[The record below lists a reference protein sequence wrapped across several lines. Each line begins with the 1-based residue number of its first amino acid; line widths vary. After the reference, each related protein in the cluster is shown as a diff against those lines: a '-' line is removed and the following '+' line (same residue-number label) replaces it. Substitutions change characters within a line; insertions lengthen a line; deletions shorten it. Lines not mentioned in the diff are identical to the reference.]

1 MSVTVADV
9 DEPLEVRGPTAV
21 DYAENRTDAVATYTL
36 DGTSAPVEWSLSG
49 ADGGEFSI
57 DANGVLTFN
66 RQPDYENP
74 TDAANENAYLV
85 TITAYAGEQSKTEFV
100 RVRVTDVNEPPAF
113 DEGETAIREVRHDA
127 QLNSLI
133 GEPVTATDPDKGAS
147 LTYTLPDAGTLPFS
161 ISEYTGQLS
170 VSGTLAQNR
179 PSYTVAVLVTDGA
192 DADGAP
198 DTSAD
203 DRIMVTINVAGA
215 GNDAPEF
222 PSTETGA
229 RSFPENTTGV
239 QNVGVPVA
247 ATDADD
253 DTLTYT
259 LGGTDA
265 SSFQIVSTSGQIQ
278 TTSGVTYDHEAKS
291 SYSVTVTADDSN
303 SGTDTKDVTIT
314 VTNLEEPGTVTL
326 STYQPSARSAV
337 TATLSDP
344 DEGVT
349 GTTWQWAKS
358 SDGRT
363 GWSNV
368 GTNSDTYTPPDGD
381 LGSFLRATG
390 SYTDGQGPNKTANAV
405 TTHSVQSGSNRAPDF
420 GATDATRSFPE
431 YTGPGE
437 NIGDPVTATDP
448 DTGNTLTYSLDATGA
463 VSFDIDS
470 TSGQIKTKSGVTY
483 DDETD
488 PTYSVTVTATDNHGD
503 SDTIAVTITVTDA
516 NDPPT
521 VTGDS
526 TVSYAENRTDT
537 VATYT
542 ASDPEGTSITW
553 SLSGDDAED
562 FVISEGVLTF
572 GATPNFEDAADAN
585 TDNVYLVTVEASDGS
600 VKGTLDV
607 TVTVTGVNEA
617 PEFPATET
625 GARAISENTEAGQ
638 PIGDPVEAEDPDVGD
653 SLTYTLSGADAASFD
668 IVTTSGQLQTKA
680 VLDKETRSSY
690 TVTVTASDGSL
701 SDTQEVIITVTD
713 ANEPPSV
720 SGQTSVS
727 YEENRTDTVATYTA
741 SDPEGTSITWSL
753 SGDDAE
759 DFVINE
765 GVLTFGAT
773 PNFEDAA
780 DANTD
785 NVYLVTV
792 EASDGSVKGTLDV
805 TVTVTNVNEPP
816 EFPSTET
823 GARSV
828 AENTAAGVNIG
839 LPVSAT
845 DPDAGDTLTYTLGG
859 TDAASFDIVTTSGQ
873 LQTEAA
879 LDHEGKASYEVT
891 VSVRDSK
898 DASGGADTTTDDTIT
913 VTITVTGE
921 NDSPEVT
928 GQSSVDYA
936 ENGAADVATYTA
948 DDPEGTSITWSLSG
962 NDSGDFSISNGGV
975 LTFSTSPDYEDPAD
989 ADTNNVYLVT
999 IEASDGNTSGTLDV
1013 TVTVTNVNE
1022 APEFPSTENGS
1033 RSIAENTEAG
1043 QPIGDPVEAEDPDA
1057 GETLTYTL
1065 SVTDAASFDIVA
1077 TSGQLQTKAA
1087 LDYETT
1093 ASYEVTVSVR
1103 DSKDASGNTD
1113 MATDATIT
1121 VTITVTNVN
1130 EPPEFPSTETGAR
1143 SVAENTP
1150 ASRDI
1155 GLPVSATDPDAGDTL
1170 TYTLD
1175 GTDASSFDIVTTS
1188 GQLQTEA
1195 ALDHEG
1201 KASYEVTVSVR
1212 DSKDA
1217 SGGADTTTD
1226 DTITVTITV
1235 TGENDPPEVTGRS
1248 SVDYAENGAG
1258 DVATYTADDP
1268 EGASIAWDLLGDD
1281 NSLFSISTLGVLTF
1295 RTAPDFEARAD
1306 ADNDN
1311 EYLVTVRASDGANIV
1326 TLAVTVTVT
1335 DENEPPAFAAETDAR
1350 TIAENTAAG
1359 RNIGTPVSAT
1369 DPDAGDTTLTYTLGG
1384 DDAASFGIV
1393 ATSGQLQTKADLD
1406 HETKPRYSV
1415 TVTAS
1420 DPSSTSATIAVTIMV
1435 TDENDPPE
1443 FPSDIGERSVAENT
1457 GPGEDIGPAVAATD
1471 ADDATLA
1478 YTLGGADAASFSIVA
1493 TSGQLQTKVALD
1505 HETRS
1510 SYTVTVTA
1518 TDRSNA
1524 SDTITVTIT
1533 VTNVD
1538 EGPEVSGAPTRDYA
1552 ENGTDPVATYT
1563 VTNPENGQI
1572 AWSLLGDDSADF
1584 SINGGVLA
1592 FNTPPNHEAPAD
1604 ADTNNVYLVT
1614 IKASDGNNADTL
1626 DLTVT
1631 VTNVDETPEVTGDS
1645 SINYAENG
1653 AGTVAAYTAPD
1664 PEGASITWSLS
1675 GDDSGDFS
1683 ISITGELTFTTSPDY
1698 EAPADADTNNVY
1710 QVTIEASDG
1719 TNTGTLDLT
1728 VTVTNVN
1735 EQPAFAVET
1744 DARIIAESPVAGR
1757 NVGTPVSATDPDAG
1771 DTLTY
1776 ELGGADASS
1785 FDIIPRS
1792 GQLKTKAA
1800 LDYEAKKEH
1809 RVTVSAR
1816 DSKDAADSDDT
1827 TTDDTI
1833 TVTVFVTDVDEPP
1846 VVTGSSSINYA
1857 ENGTETVATY
1867 TADDPEGNTTVDWTL
1882 GGADYDDF
1890 SISNGGVLTFKTSPN
1905 YEAPAD
1911 ADGNNVYQVTIKASD
1926 GAKTGNLEVTVTVT
1940 DENELPA
1947 FASET
1952 DARTI
1957 AENTAAGQD
1966 IGTPVSAT
1974 DPDAGETLT
1983 YTLGGTD
1990 AASFDIVVTSGL
2002 LQTKAALDH
2011 EGRASYTVTLSVRD
2025 SKDSSG
2031 NTDTATDA
2039 TITVTITVT
2048 NVNEPPEFPSTETG
2062 ARQVDENTAAGQ
2074 NIGAPFSATDPDA
2087 GETLTYSLGGTDAA
2101 SFDIVATSGQLRT
2114 KDALNYE
2121 IKSTYTVTVTAT
2133 DREDVSDTI
2142 EVTITVINV
2151 DEPPVLEGKFSINY
2165 AENGTGTVAAYTAVD
2180 PENVLI
2186 AWSLSGDDSGDF
2198 SISSAGVLTFDT
2210 SPDYEAAEDTDPD
2223 NVYLVTVQ
2231 ASDGV
2236 NTVSLEVTVT
2246 VTDENETPVVTGNPL
2261 IDYPE
2266 NGADPVATYTADDP
2280 ENAQI
2285 TWSLSVGDDSRHFS
2299 ISNAGVLTF
2308 DSPPDYEAPAS
2319 DVPDNVYLVEVRAS
2333 DGTNTGTLPVAVT
2346 VTNVNEPP
2354 AFAKETAT
2362 RTIAENPE
2370 AGVGIGMPV
2379 SATDQDDG
2387 DTLTYTLGGHD
2398 AGSFDIVATS
2408 GQLQTKATLDSDA
2421 KASYTVTVSVRD
2433 SKDTSGVAD
2442 TATDA
2447 TITVTIDVTNVN
2459 EPPVVTGEPSINYAE
2474 NGAETVATYT
2484 AADPENSEITW
2495 SLSGDDA
2502 EDFSISIA
2510 GELTFSSSP
2519 DYEDPADADTNN
2531 VYLVTIKASDGNN
2544 ADTLDLTVTVIDEN
2558 EPPAFAA
2565 ETAAHSIAE
2574 NTASGQNIGTP
2585 VPAIDPDAGD
2595 TLTLTYTLGGA
2606 DEDSFSIVATSGQ
2619 LQTRA
2624 ALDHETKASY
2634 TVTVTTTDPEDASDT
2649 ITVTITVTDENETP
2663 EFPSTETGDRQVAEN
2678 TVAGEDIGAAVAAI
2692 DPDAGDTLTYTLGG
2706 PDAAS
2711 FGIIATSGQLQTK
2724 AALDYE
2730 TKDSYTV
2737 TVTATDPE
2745 DASATITVTITVTN
2759 IDESGTVTLS
2769 SAQPRVYAAFTA
2781 TLTDPDGSISDVTW
2795 QWESS
2800 SDGSTNWTAIGG
2812 ATAAT
2817 YTPAAGYAGNYL
2829 RATASYTDGEGHGK
2843 SAQEASA
2850 HAVRRPPASN
2860 RAPEFP
2866 SSETGARSVAENTV
2880 AGTNIGRRV
2889 GAVDRNTLTY
2899 TLGGPDASSF
2909 GIIATSG
2916 QLQTKAPLDH
2926 ESKASYTVTVTATDP
2941 SNAKDVITITI
2952 TVTNVDETP
2961 VVTVGPSIKYA
2972 ENGIGT
2978 VATYT
2983 ATDPEGTAIIW
2994 SLSGVDSGPFSISSA
3009 GALTFNTPPDY
3020 EDPADANMDNVYL
3033 VTVEASDGTVT
3044 GALEVTV
3051 TVTDEIETSELPSTE
3066 TGGWSVK
3073 ENTVAETNIGS
3084 PVVVMDDADDTL
3096 TYTLGGDDAAS
3107 FGIIATSGQL
3117 QTKAPLDY
3125 ESKASYTVTVTATDP
3140 GDASATITVTI
3151 TVTNIDESGTVT
3163 LSSGQPKVYA
3173 AFTATL
3179 TDPDGS
3185 ISDVTWQWESSSDGS
3200 TNWTAIGGATAAT
3213 YTPAA
3218 GYAGNYL
3225 RATASYTDGEGHGK
3239 SAQEASAHAVR
3250 RPPASNRAPEFPSS
3264 ETGARSVAD
3273 NTPAGRDIGLPVSA
3287 TDPDAGDT
3295 TLTYTLGGDDAAS
3308 FGIVPTSGQLQTK
3321 VALDHETRSSY
3332 TVMVTATDRSNASDT
3347 ITVTISV
3354 TNVNEGPEVSG
3365 APTRDY
3371 AENGTDPVATY
3382 TVTNPENGQIA
3393 WSLLGGDSAD
3403 FSINGGVFA
3412 FNTPPDHEAPADAD
3426 TNNVYLVTIK
3436 ASDGNNADT
3445 LDLTIT
3451 VTNVDETPEVTGD
3464 SSINYAENGA
3474 ETVAAYT
3481 AHDPEGASITWSLSG
3496 NDSGDFSISITG
3508 KLTFTTPP
3516 DYEAP
3521 ADADTNNVY
3530 QVTIEASDGPNTG
3543 TLGVTVTVTNESETS
3558 ESPSTETGGWS
3569 VKENTVAETNIGS
3582 PVMVMDDA
3590 DDTLT
3595 YTLGGPDAASFGI
3608 IASSGQLQTKAPLDY
3623 ETKASYSVEVTA
3635 KPPSGVSETIPVTI
3649 MVEDVSLGEVG
3660 DRYDT
3665 DRNEKINKQEAI
3677 EAVRDYFKD
3686 RLSKEDTIGVIRLY
3700 FRD

>member
-1 MSVTVADV
+1 MSRRTFLAAVAVFSVIVFVALFAVLPISAQTNSAPQFPAETATREVDENSPSFHNIGDPVTATDLDDDRLVYTLENARTSPFTIVRATGQLQVGEPLDYETTISYTVKVIATDTSDAKDTIAVTITVNDLEEPGKVSLSWTRPQVSTALAATLTDPDGSISGTTWLWERSNNRSDWSNITGATSASYTPVDDDKGEYLQAKASYTDGEDSGKTAQAVSAMPVRAVPTDNEAPVFDLNTSGGYACIDEAEDVCLHVRRSAPAGSDIYYPARATDPNRDELRYSLGGPDKGLFSIDPSRGTLFTTKAHAYDDPGGDGKFKITIIATDPSGTSDSITVAIEPSGSAGSPTVRGPEEIRYPENGTWPLATYSATASNPDRGIRGWIINVQPGGGDGDFFDIDDEGVLTFTQPPDYEDPADDNGDNTYSFSLLVYDTNPPPGERPAQTFFSVSVTVTNETVEA
-9 DEPLEVRGPTAV
+9 LEIRGPSAV
-21 DYAENRTDAVATYTL
+21 DYLENGAGPVAPYAL
-36 DGTSAPVEWSLSG
+36 EGTNAQVEWSLSG

-85 TITAYAGEQSKTEFV
+85 TITAYAGEKSKTEFV

-229 RSFPENTTGV
+229 RSFSENTTGV

-483 DDETD
+483 DHETV
-488 PTYSVTVTATDNHGD
+488 PTYPVTVTATDNHGD

-607 TVTVTGVNEA
+607 TVTVTGVKEA

-1087 LDYETT
+1087 LDHETKD
-1093 ASYEVTVSVR
+1093 SYTVTVTAT
-1103 DSKDASGNTD
+1103 DSSDASD
-1113 MATDATIT
+1113 TIM

-1130 EPPEFPSTETGAR
+1130 EPPEFPATETGAR
-1143 SVAENTP
+1143 SIPENTE
-1150 ASRDI
+1150 AGVNI
-1155 GLPVSATDPDAGDTL
+1155 GLPVSATDPDAGATL
-1170 TYTLD
+1170 TYALG
-1175 GTDASSFDIVTTS
+1175 GTDAASFDIVTTS
-1188 GQLQTEA
+1188 GQLQTKTG
-1195 ALDHEG
+1195 LDLETEDT
-1201 KASYEVTVSVR
+1201 YTVTVLVH
-1212 DSKDA
+1212 DGKDA
-1217 SGGADTTTD
+1217 SGNAATTTD
-1226 DTITVTITV
+1226 DTIAVTITV
-1235 TGENDPPEVTGRS
+1235 TGENDPPEVTGQSR
-1248 SVDYAENGAG
+1248 VDFAENGAG
-1258 DVATYTADDP
+1258 VVAAYTATDP
-1268 EGASIAWDLLGDD
+1268 EGASITWGLVGDD
-1281 NSLFSISTLGVLTF
+1281 NTFFSISTLGVLTF
-1295 RTAPDFEARAD
+1295 KTAPDFEARAD

-1510 SYTVTVTA
+1510 SYTVMVTA
-1518 TDRSNA
+1518 TDRANA

-1653 AGTVAAYTAPD
+1653 AGTVADYTAPD

-1710 QVTIEASDG
+1710 QVTIEASDW

-1744 DARIIAESPVAGR
+1744 DARIIAESPVADR

-1771 DTLTY
+1771 DTLIY

-1827 TTDDTI
+1827 TTDTTI

-1890 SISNGGVLTFKTSPN
+1890 SISNGEVLTFKTSPN

-1957 AENTAAGQD
+1957 AENTATGQN

-1990 AASFDIVVTSGL
+1990 AASFDIVAASGQ

-2087 GETLTYSLGGTDAA
+2087 GETLTYRLGGTDAA

-2165 AENGTGTVAAYTAVD
+2165 AENGAGTVAAYTAVD

-2198 SISSAGVLTFDT
+2198 AISSAGVLTFDT

-2319 DVPDNVYLVEVRAS
+2319 DVPDNVYLVEMRAS

-2519 DYEDPADADTNN
+2519 DYEESADADMDNE
-2531 VYLVTIKASDGNN
+2531 YLVTIEASDGNHTG
-2544 ADTLDLTVTVIDEN
+2544 TLHVTVTVTDEN
-2558 EPPAFAA
+2558 EPPAFAE

-2574 NTASGQNIGTP
+2574 NTAAGQNIGTP
-2585 VPAIDPDAGD
+2585 VSATDPDAGD
-2595 TLTLTYTLGGA
+2595 TTLTYTLGGNDA
-2606 DEDSFSIVATSGQ
+2606 ASFGIVDTSGQ
-2619 LQTRA
+2619 LQTEA
-2624 ALDHETKASY
+2624 DLDFEDKDSY
-2634 TVTVTTTDPEDASDT
+2634 EVTVSVHDGKDASGNADTAPDDT

-2706 PDAAS
+2706 DDAAS
-2711 FGIIATSGQLQTK
+2711 FDIIESSGQLQAK

-2730 TKDSYTV
+2730 DKASYEV
-2737 TVTATDPE
+2737 TVSAHDGKDASGDANPATD
-2745 DASATITVTITVTN
+2745 DTITVTITVTN
-2759 IDESGTVTLS
+2759 IDEPGTVTLS

-2800 SDGSTNWTAIGG
+2800 SDGSTYWTAIGG

-2829 RATASYTDGEGHGK
+2829 RATASYTDGEGPGK

-2866 SSETGARSVAENTV
+2866 SSETGVRQVRENTV
-2880 AGTNIGRRV
+2880 AGTSIGRRV
-2889 GAVDRNTLTY
+2889 AAFDRNTLTY

-2926 ESKASYTVTVTATDP
+2926 ESKSSYTVTVTATDP

-2961 VVTVGPSIKYA
+2961 VVTAGPSIKYA

-2978 VATYT
+2978 VATYA
-2983 ATDPEGTAIIW
+2983 ATDPEGTAITW

-3020 EDPADANMDNVYL
+3020 EDPADADMDNVYL

-3051 TVTDEIETSELPSTE
+3051 TVTDEIETSEL
-3066 TGGWSVK
+3066 
-3073 ENTVAETNIGS
+3073 
-3084 PVVVMDDADDTL
+3084 
-3096 TYTLGGDDAAS
+3096 
-3107 FGIIATSGQL
+3107 
-3117 QTKAPLDY
+3117 
-3125 ESKASYTVTVTATDP
+3125 
-3140 GDASATITVTI
+3140 
-3151 TVTNIDESGTVT
+3151 
-3163 LSSGQPKVYA
+3163 
-3173 AFTATL
+3173 
-3179 TDPDGS
+3179 
-3185 ISDVTWQWESSSDGS
+3185 
-3200 TNWTAIGGATAAT
+3200 
-3213 YTPAA
+3213 
-3218 GYAGNYL
+3218 
-3225 RATASYTDGEGHGK
+3225 
-3239 SAQEASAHAVR
+3239 
-3250 RPPASNRAPEFPSS
+3250 
-3264 ETGARSVAD
+3264 
-3273 NTPAGRDIGLPVSA
+3273 
-3287 TDPDAGDT
+3287 
-3295 TLTYTLGGDDAAS
+3295 
-3308 FGIVPTSGQLQTK
+3308 
-3321 VALDHETRSSY
+3321 
-3332 TVMVTATDRSNASDT
+3332 
-3347 ITVTISV
+3347 
-3354 TNVNEGPEVSG
+3354 
-3365 APTRDY
+3365 
-3371 AENGTDPVATY
+3371 
-3382 TVTNPENGQIA
+3382 
-3393 WSLLGGDSAD
+3393 
-3403 FSINGGVFA
+3403 
-3412 FNTPPDHEAPADAD
+3412 
-3426 TNNVYLVTIK
+3426 
-3436 ASDGNNADT
+3436 
-3445 LDLTIT
+3445 
-3451 VTNVDETPEVTGD
+3451 
-3464 SSINYAENGA
+3464 
-3474 ETVAAYT
+3474 
-3481 AHDPEGASITWSLSG
+3481 
-3496 NDSGDFSISITG
+3496 
-3508 KLTFTTPP
+3508 
-3516 DYEAP
+3516 
-3521 ADADTNNVY
+3521 
-3530 QVTIEASDGPNTG
+3530 
-3543 TLGVTVTVTNESETS
+3543 
-3558 ESPSTETGGWS
+3558 PSTETGGWS

-3700 FRD
+3700 FAR

>member
-1 MSVTVADV
+1 MATYSATVSNSPGVIRDIRGWIINVQPGGGDGDFFDIDDEGVLTFTQPPDYEDPADDNGDNTYSFSLLVYDTNPLSGKRPAQTFFSVSVTVTNETVEA
-9 DEPLEVRGPTAV
+9 LEIRGPSAV
-21 DYAENRTDAVATYTL
+21 DYLENGAGPVAPYAL
-36 DGTSAPVEWSLSG
+36 EGTNAQVEWSLSG

-85 TITAYAGEQSKTEFV
+85 TITAYAGEKSKTEFV

-113 DEGETAIREVRHDA
+113 DEGETAIREVSHDA

-483 DDETD
+483 DHETV
-488 PTYSVTVTATDNHGD
+488 PTYPVTVTATDNHGD

-585 TDNVYLVTVEASDGS
+585 TDNMYLVTVEASDGS

-607 TVTVTGVNEA
+607 TVTVTGVKEA

-1150 ASRDI
+1150 ASQDI

-1175 GTDASSFDIVTTS
+1175 GSDASSFDIVTTS

-1226 DTITVTITV
+1226 ATITVTITV

-1258 DVATYTADDP
+1258 DVAAYTADDP

-1406 HETKPRYSV
+1406 HETKSRYSV
-1415 TVTAS
+1415 TVSAS

-1510 SYTVTVTA
+1510 SYTVMVTA

-1533 VTNVD
+1533 VTNVN

-1592 FNTPPNHEAPAD
+1592 FNTPPDHEAPAD

-1626 DLTVT
+1626 DLTIT

-1653 AGTVAAYTAPD
+1653 AETVAAYTAPD

-1675 GDDSGDFS
+1675 GNDSGDFS
-1683 ISITGELTFTTSPDY
+1683 ISITGELTFTTPPDY

-1744 DARIIAESPVAGR
+1744 DARIIAESPVPGR

-1827 TTDDTI
+1827 TTDATI

-1846 VVTGSSSINYA
+1846 VVTGS
-1857 ENGTETVATY
+1857 VQH
-1867 TADDPEGNTTVDWTL
+1867 
-1882 GGADYDDF
+1882 
-1890 SISNGGVLTFKTSPN
+1890 K
-1905 YEAPAD
+1905 
-1911 ADGNNVYQVTIKASD
+1911 
-1926 GAKTGNLEVTVTVT
+1926 
-1940 DENELPA
+1940 
-1947 FASET
+1947 
-1952 DARTI
+1952 
-1957 AENTAAGQD
+1957 
-1966 IGTPVSAT
+1966 
-1974 DPDAGETLT
+1974 
-1983 YTLGGTD
+1983 
-1990 AASFDIVVTSGL
+1990 
-2002 LQTKAALDH
+2002 
-2011 EGRASYTVTLSVRD
+2011 
-2025 SKDSSG
+2025 
-2031 NTDTATDA
+2031 
-2039 TITVTITVT
+2039 
-2048 NVNEPPEFPSTETG
+2048 
-2062 ARQVDENTAAGQ
+2062 
-2074 NIGAPFSATDPDA
+2074 
-2087 GETLTYSLGGTDAA
+2087 
-2101 SFDIVATSGQLRT
+2101 LR
-2114 KDALNYE
+2114 
-2121 IKSTYTVTVTAT
+2121 
-2133 DREDVSDTI
+2133 RE
-2142 EVTITVINV
+2142 
-2151 DEPPVLEGKFSINY
+2151 
-2165 AENGTGTVAAYTAVD
+2165 
-2180 PENVLI
+2180 
-2186 AWSLSGDDSGDF
+2186 
-2198 SISSAGVLTFDT
+2198 
-2210 SPDYEAAEDTDPD
+2210 
-2223 NVYLVTVQ
+2223 
-2231 ASDGV
+2231 
-2236 NTVSLEVTVT
+2236 
-2246 VTDENETPVVTGNPL
+2246 
-2261 IDYPE
+2261 
-2266 NGADPVATYTADDP
+2266 
-2280 ENAQI
+2280 
-2285 TWSLSVGDDSRHFS
+2285 
-2299 ISNAGVLTF
+2299 
-2308 DSPPDYEAPAS
+2308 
-2319 DVPDNVYLVEVRAS
+2319 
-2333 DGTNTGTLPVAVT
+2333 
-2346 VTNVNEPP
+2346 
-2354 AFAKETAT
+2354 
-2362 RTIAENPE
+2362 
-2370 AGVGIGMPV
+2370 
-2379 SATDQDDG
+2379 
-2387 DTLTYTLGGHD
+2387 
-2398 AGSFDIVATS
+2398 
-2408 GQLQTKATLDSDA
+2408 
-2421 KASYTVTVSVRD
+2421 
-2433 SKDTSGVAD
+2433 
-2442 TATDA
+2442 
-2447 TITVTIDVTNVN
+2447 
-2459 EPPVVTGEPSINYAE
+2459 
-2474 NGAETVATYT
+2474 
-2484 AADPENSEITW
+2484 
-2495 SLSGDDA
+2495 
-2502 EDFSISIA
+2502 
-2510 GELTFSSSP
+2510 
-2519 DYEDPADADTNN
+2519 
-2531 VYLVTIKASDGNN
+2531 
-2544 ADTLDLTVTVIDEN
+2544 
-2558 EPPAFAA
+2558 
-2565 ETAAHSIAE
+2565 
-2574 NTASGQNIGTP
+2574 
-2585 VPAIDPDAGD
+2585 
-2595 TLTLTYTLGGA
+2595 
-2606 DEDSFSIVATSGQ
+2606 
-2619 LQTRA
+2619 
-2624 ALDHETKASY
+2624 
-2634 TVTVTTTDPEDASDT
+2634 
-2649 ITVTITVTDENETP
+2649 
-2663 EFPSTETGDRQVAEN
+2663 
-2678 TVAGEDIGAAVAAI
+2678 
-2692 DPDAGDTLTYTLGG
+2692 
-2706 PDAAS
+2706 
-2711 FGIIATSGQLQTK
+2711 
-2724 AALDYE
+2724 
-2730 TKDSYTV
+2730 
-2737 TVTATDPE
+2737 
-2745 DASATITVTITVTN
+2745 
-2759 IDESGTVTLS
+2759 
-2769 SAQPRVYAAFTA
+2769 
-2781 TLTDPDGSISDVTW
+2781 
-2795 QWESS
+2795 
-2800 SDGSTNWTAIGG
+2800 
-2812 ATAAT
+2812 
-2817 YTPAAGYAGNYL
+2817 
-2829 RATASYTDGEGHGK
+2829 
-2843 SAQEASA
+2843 
-2850 HAVRRPPASN
+2850 
-2860 RAPEFP
+2860 
-2866 SSETGARSVAENTV
+2866 
-2880 AGTNIGRRV
+2880 
-2889 GAVDRNTLTY
+2889 RN
-2899 TLGGPDASSF
+2899 
-2909 GIIATSG
+2909 
-2916 QLQTKAPLDH
+2916 
-2926 ESKASYTVTVTATDP
+2926 
-2941 SNAKDVITITI
+2941 
-2952 TVTNVDETP
+2952 
-2961 VVTVGPSIKYA
+2961 
-2972 ENGIGT
+2972 
-2978 VATYT
+2978 
-2983 ATDPEGTAIIW
+2983 
-2994 SLSGVDSGPFSISSA
+2994 
-3009 GALTFNTPPDY
+3009 
-3020 EDPADANMDNVYL
+3020 
-3033 VTVEASDGTVT
+3033 
-3044 GALEVTV
+3044 
-3051 TVTDEIETSELPSTE
+3051 
-3066 TGGWSVK
+3066 
-3073 ENTVAETNIGS
+3073 
-3084 PVVVMDDADDTL
+3084 
-3096 TYTLGGDDAAS
+3096 
-3107 FGIIATSGQL
+3107 
-3117 QTKAPLDY
+3117 
-3125 ESKASYTVTVTATDP
+3125 
-3140 GDASATITVTI
+3140 
-3151 TVTNIDESGTVT
+3151 
-3163 LSSGQPKVYA
+3163 
-3173 AFTATL
+3173 
-3179 TDPDGS
+3179 
-3185 ISDVTWQWESSSDGS
+3185 
-3200 TNWTAIGGATAAT
+3200 
-3213 YTPAA
+3213 
-3218 GYAGNYL
+3218 
-3225 RATASYTDGEGHGK
+3225 
-3239 SAQEASAHAVR
+3239 
-3250 RPPASNRAPEFPSS
+3250 
-3264 ETGARSVAD
+3264 
-3273 NTPAGRDIGLPVSA
+3273 
-3287 TDPDAGDT
+3287 
-3295 TLTYTLGGDDAAS
+3295 
-3308 FGIVPTSGQLQTK
+3308 
-3321 VALDHETRSSY
+3321 
-3332 TVMVTATDRSNASDT
+3332 
-3347 ITVTISV
+3347 
-3354 TNVNEGPEVSG
+3354 
-3365 APTRDY
+3365 
-3371 AENGTDPVATY
+3371 
-3382 TVTNPENGQIA
+3382 
-3393 WSLLGGDSAD
+3393 
-3403 FSINGGVFA
+3403 
-3412 FNTPPDHEAPADAD
+3412 
-3426 TNNVYLVTIK
+3426 
-3436 ASDGNNADT
+3436 
-3445 LDLTIT
+3445 
-3451 VTNVDETPEVTGD
+3451 
-3464 SSINYAENGA
+3464 
-3474 ETVAAYT
+3474 
-3481 AHDPEGASITWSLSG
+3481 
-3496 NDSGDFSISITG
+3496 
-3508 KLTFTTPP
+3508 
-3516 DYEAP
+3516 
-3521 ADADTNNVY
+3521 
-3530 QVTIEASDGPNTG
+3530 
-3543 TLGVTVTVTNESETS
+3543 
-3558 ESPSTETGGWS
+3558 
-3569 VKENTVAETNIGS
+3569 
-3582 PVMVMDDA
+3582 
-3590 DDTLT
+3590 
-3595 YTLGGPDAASFGI
+3595 
-3608 IASSGQLQTKAPLDY
+3608 
-3623 ETKASYSVEVTA
+3623 
-3635 KPPSGVSETIPVTI
+3635 
-3649 MVEDVSLGEVG
+3649 
-3660 DRYDT
+3660 
-3665 DRNEKINKQEAI
+3665 
-3677 EAVRDYFKD
+3677 
-3686 RLSKEDTIGVIRLY
+3686 
-3700 FRD
+3700 

>member
-1 MSVTVADV
+1 MLTFTQPPDYEDPADDNGDNTYSFSLLVYDTNPPFGERPAQTFFSVSVTVTNETVEA
-9 DEPLEVRGPTAV
+9 LEIRGPSAV
-21 DYAENRTDAVATYTL
+21 DYLENGAGPVAPYAL
-36 DGTSAPVEWSLSG
+36 EGTNAQVEWSLSG

-85 TITAYAGEQSKTEFV
+85 TITAYAGEKSKTEFV

-483 DDETD
+483 DHETV
-488 PTYSVTVTATDNHGD
+488 PTYPVTVTATDNHGD

-607 TVTVTGVNEA
+607 TVTVTGVKEA

-1150 ASRDI
+1150 ASRYI

-1175 GTDASSFDIVTTS
+1175 GSDASSFDIVTTS

-1212 DSKDA
+1212 DNKDA

-1226 DTITVTITV
+1226 ATITVTITV

-1311 EYLVTVRASDGANIV
+1311 EYLVTVRASDGANTV
-1326 TLAVTVTVT
+1326 TLEVTVTVT
-1335 DENEPPAFAAETDAR
+1335 DENEPPNFAAETDGR

-1384 DDAASFGIV
+1384 NDAASFGIV
-1393 ATSGQLQTKADLD
+1393 DTSGQLQTKAALD
-1406 HETKPRYSV
+1406 HETKSRYSV
-1415 TVTAS
+1415 TVSAS
-1420 DPSSTSATIAVTIMV
+1420 DPSNASATIAVTIMV

-1443 FPSDIGERSVAENT
+1443 FPSDTGERSVAENT
-1457 GPGEDIGPAVAATD
+1457 GAGEDIGPAVAATD

-1478 YTLGGADAASFSIVA
+1478 YTLGGADADSFSIVA

-1533 VTNVD
+1533 VTNVN

-1592 FNTPPNHEAPAD
+1592 FNTPPDHEAPAD

-1626 DLTVT
+1626 DLTIT

-1653 AGTVAAYTAPD
+1653 AETVAAYTAPD

-1675 GDDSGDFS
+1675 GNDSGDFS
-1683 ISITGELTFTTSPDY
+1683 ISITGELTFTTPPDY
-1698 EAPADADTNNVY
+1698 EAPADADMDNEY
-1710 QVTIEASDG
+1710 LVTIEASDG
-1719 TNTGTLDLT
+1719 NHTGTLHVT
-1728 VTVTNVN
+1728 VTVTDEN
-1735 EQPAFAVET
+1735 EPPAFAVET

-1757 NVGTPVSATDPDAG
+1757 NVGTPVSATDSDAG
-1771 DTLTY
+1771 DILTY
-1776 ELGGADASS
+1776 ELGGADAAS

-1809 RVTVSAR
+1809 RVTVSVR
-1816 DSKDAADSDDT
+1816 DSKDADDRDDT
-1827 TTDDTI
+1827 TTDGTI
-1833 TVTVFVTDVDEPP
+1833 SVNIFVTDVDEPP
-1846 VVTGSSSINYA
+1846 EVTGLPSVNYA

-1867 TADDPEGNTTVDWTL
+1867 TAHDPEGDTTVDWTL

-1940 DENELPA
+1940 GENESPA
-1947 FASET
+1947 FAVET

-1966 IGTPVSAT
+1966 VGTPVSAT

-1983 YTLGGTD
+1983 YTLDGTD
-1990 AASFDIVVTSGL
+1990 ADSFDIVAASGQ
-2002 LQTKAALDH
+2002 LQTKAVLNH
-2011 EGRASYTVTLSVRD
+2011 EGKASYEVTVSARD
-2025 SKDSSG
+2025 SKDASG
-2031 NTDTATDA
+2031 DADTTTDD

-2062 ARQVDENTAAGQ
+2062 ARQVAENTAAGQ
-2074 NIGAPFSATDPDA
+2074 NIGAPLSATDPDA

-2101 SFDIVATSGQLRT
+2101 SFAIVATSGQLRT
-2114 KDALNYE
+2114 KDPLNHE

-2142 EVTITVINV
+2142 EVTITVTNV
-2151 DEPPVLEGKFSINY
+2151 DEPPVVTGNSDISY
-2165 AENGTGTVAAYTAVD
+2165 VENGAGTVAAYTEAD
-2180 PENVLI
+2180 PENDQI
-2186 AWSLSGDDSGDF
+2186 TWSLSGDDSGDF
-2198 SISSAGVLTFDT
+2198 SINSAGLLTF
-2210 SPDYEAAEDTDPD
+2210 SSSSSPPDYEAPKDMDSD
-2223 NVYLVTVQ
+2223 NEYLVNVL
-2231 ASDGV
+2231 ASDDT
-2236 NTVSLEVTVT
+2236 NTFTLNVTVT
-2246 VTDENETPVVTGNPL
+2246 VTDENETPVVTGNSL

-2266 NGADPVATYTADDP
+2266 NGAGPVATYTADDP
-2280 ENAQI
+2280 ENSQI

-2379 SATDQDDG
+2379 SATDPDAG
-2387 DTLTYTLGGHD
+2387 ATLAYALGGTD
-2398 AGSFDIVATS
+2398 AASFDIITTS
-2408 GQLQTKATLDSDA
+2408 GQLQTKAPLNSDT
-2421 KASYTVTVSVRD
+2421 KDTYTVTVSVRD

-2447 TITVTIDVTNVN
+2447 TITVTIDVTDEN
-2459 EPPVVTGEPSINYAE
+2459 EPPEVTGPPSINYAE

-2495 SLSGDDA
+2495 SLSGNDISA
-2502 EDFSISIA
+2502 FSISD
-2510 GELTFSSSP
+2510 GVLTFAAPP
-2519 DYEDPADADTNN
+2519 DYEESADADMDNE
-2531 VYLVTIKASDGNN
+2531 YLVTIEASDGNHTG
-2544 ADTLDLTVTVIDEN
+2544 TLHVTVTVTDEN
-2558 EPPAFAA
+2558 EPPAFAE

-2574 NTASGQNIGTP
+2574 NTAAGQNIGTP
-2585 VPAIDPDAGD
+2585 VSATDPDAGD

-2880 AGTNIGRRV
+2880 AGTSIGRRV

-2916 QLQTKAPLDH
+2916 QLQTKAPLDY
-2926 ESKASYTVTVTATDP
+2926 ESKSSYTVTVTATDP

-2961 VVTVGPSIKYA
+2961 VVTAGPSIKYA

-2978 VATYT
+2978 VATYA
-2983 ATDPEGTAIIW
+2983 ATDPEGTAITW

-3020 EDPADANMDNVYL
+3020 EDPADADMDNVYL

-3051 TVTDEIETSELPSTE
+3051 TVTDEIETSEL
-3066 TGGWSVK
+3066 
-3073 ENTVAETNIGS
+3073 
-3084 PVVVMDDADDTL
+3084 
-3096 TYTLGGDDAAS
+3096 
-3107 FGIIATSGQL
+3107 
-3117 QTKAPLDY
+3117 
-3125 ESKASYTVTVTATDP
+3125 
-3140 GDASATITVTI
+3140 
-3151 TVTNIDESGTVT
+3151 
-3163 LSSGQPKVYA
+3163 
-3173 AFTATL
+3173 
-3179 TDPDGS
+3179 
-3185 ISDVTWQWESSSDGS
+3185 
-3200 TNWTAIGGATAAT
+3200 
-3213 YTPAA
+3213 
-3218 GYAGNYL
+3218 
-3225 RATASYTDGEGHGK
+3225 
-3239 SAQEASAHAVR
+3239 
-3250 RPPASNRAPEFPSS
+3250 
-3264 ETGARSVAD
+3264 
-3273 NTPAGRDIGLPVSA
+3273 
-3287 TDPDAGDT
+3287 
-3295 TLTYTLGGDDAAS
+3295 
-3308 FGIVPTSGQLQTK
+3308 
-3321 VALDHETRSSY
+3321 
-3332 TVMVTATDRSNASDT
+3332 
-3347 ITVTISV
+3347 
-3354 TNVNEGPEVSG
+3354 
-3365 APTRDY
+3365 
-3371 AENGTDPVATY
+3371 
-3382 TVTNPENGQIA
+3382 
-3393 WSLLGGDSAD
+3393 
-3403 FSINGGVFA
+3403 
-3412 FNTPPDHEAPADAD
+3412 
-3426 TNNVYLVTIK
+3426 
-3436 ASDGNNADT
+3436 
-3445 LDLTIT
+3445 
-3451 VTNVDETPEVTGD
+3451 
-3464 SSINYAENGA
+3464 
-3474 ETVAAYT
+3474 
-3481 AHDPEGASITWSLSG
+3481 
-3496 NDSGDFSISITG
+3496 
-3508 KLTFTTPP
+3508 
-3516 DYEAP
+3516 
-3521 ADADTNNVY
+3521 
-3530 QVTIEASDGPNTG
+3530 
-3543 TLGVTVTVTNESETS
+3543 
-3558 ESPSTETGGWS
+3558 PSTETGGWS

-3700 FRD
+3700 FAR

>member
-1 MSVTVADV
+1 MSRRTFLAAVAVFSVIVFVALFAVLPISAQTNSAPQFPAETATREVDENSPSFHNIGDPVTATDLDDDRLVYTLENARTSPFTIVRATGQLQVGEPLDYETTISYTVKVIATDTSDAKDTIAVTITVNDLEEPGKVSLSWTRPQVGTALAATLTDPDGSISGTTWLWERSNNRSDWSNITGATSASYIPVDDDKGEYLQAKASYTDGEDSGKTAQAVSAMPVRAVPTDNDAPVFDPNTSGGYACKNGEAEDVCLHVRRSAPAGSDIYYPARATDSNGDELRYSLAGSDHELFSIDPSGGTLFSTEAHAYNDPGTDGKFEITIRAADPSGLSASIVVALRPSGSAGSPTVRGPEEIRYPENGTWPLATYSATASNPDRGIHGWIINVEPGGGDGDFFDIEDDGVLTFTQPPDYEDPADDNGDNTYSFSLLVYDTNPPPPFGERPAQTFFSVSVTVTNETVEA
-9 DEPLEVRGPTAV
+9 LEIRGPSAV
-21 DYAENRTDAVATYTL
+21 DYLENGAGPVAPYAL
-36 DGTSAPVEWSLSG
+36 EGTNAQVEWSLSG

-85 TITAYAGEQSKTEFV
+85 TITAYAGEKSKTEFV

-133 GEPVTATDPDKGAS
+133 GEPVTSTDPDKGAS

-229 RSFPENTTGV
+229 RSFSENTTGV

-483 DDETD
+483 DHETV
-488 PTYSVTVTATDNHGD
+488 PTYPVTVTATDNHGY

-607 TVTVTGVNEA
+607 TVTVT
-617 PEFPATET
+617 
-625 GARAISENTEAGQ
+625 
-638 PIGDPVEAEDPDVGD
+638 
-653 SLTYTLSGADAASFD
+653 
-668 IVTTSGQLQTKA
+668 
-680 VLDKETRSSY
+680 
-690 TVTVTASDGSL
+690 
-701 SDTQEVIITVTD
+701 
-713 ANEPPSV
+713 
-720 SGQTSVS
+720 
-727 YEENRTDTVATYTA
+727 
-741 SDPEGTSITWSL
+741 
-753 SGDDAE
+753 
-759 DFVINE
+759 
-765 GVLTFGAT
+765 
-773 PNFEDAA
+773 
-780 DANTD
+780 
-785 NVYLVTV
+785 
-792 EASDGSVKGTLDV
+792 
-805 TVTVTNVNEPP
+805 NVNEPP

-828 AENTAAGVNIG
+828 AENTPAGVNIG

-1087 LDYETT
+1087 LDHETKD
-1093 ASYEVTVSVR
+1093 SYTVTVTAT
-1103 DSKDASGNTD
+1103 DSSDASD
-1113 MATDATIT
+1113 TIM

-1130 EPPEFPSTETGAR
+1130 EPPEFPATETGAR
-1143 SVAENTP
+1143 SIPENTE
-1150 ASRDI
+1150 AGVNI
-1155 GLPVSATDPDAGDTL
+1155 GLPVSATDPDAGATL
-1170 TYTLD
+1170 TYALG
-1175 GTDASSFDIVTTS
+1175 GTDAASFDIVTTS
-1188 GQLQTEA
+1188 GQLQTKTG
-1195 ALDHEG
+1195 LDLETEDT
-1201 KASYEVTVSVR
+1201 YTVTVLVH
-1212 DSKDA
+1212 DGKDA
-1217 SGGADTTTD
+1217 SGNAATTTD
-1226 DTITVTITV
+1226 DTIAVTITV
-1235 TGENDPPEVTGRS
+1235 TGENDPPEVTGQSR
-1248 SVDYAENGAG
+1248 VDFAENGAG
-1258 DVATYTADDP
+1258 VVAAYTATDP
-1268 EGASIAWDLLGDD
+1268 EGASITWGLVGDD
-1281 NSLFSISTLGVLTF
+1281 NTFFSISTLGVLTF
-1295 RTAPDFEARAD
+1295 KTAPDFEARAD

-1510 SYTVTVTA
+1510 SYTVMVTA

-1533 VTNVD
+1533 VTNVN

-1592 FNTPPNHEAPAD
+1592 FNTPPDHEAPAD

-1626 DLTVT
+1626 DLTIT

-1653 AGTVAAYTAPD
+1653 AETVAAYTAPD

-1675 GDDSGDFS
+1675 GNDSGDFS
-1683 ISITGELTFTTSPDY
+1683 ISITGELTFTTPPDY

-1719 TNTGTLDLT
+1719 PNTVTLGVT
-1728 VTVTNVN
+1728 VTVTNEN

-1744 DARIIAESPVAGR
+1744 DARIIAESPVADR
-1757 NVGTPVSATDPDAG
+1757 NVGTPVSATDSDAG
-1771 DTLTY
+1771 DILTY
-1776 ELGGADASS
+1776 ELGGADAAS

-1809 RVTVSAR
+1809 RVTVSVR
-1816 DSKDAADSDDT
+1816 DSKDADDRDDT
-1827 TTDDTI
+1827 TTDGTI
-1833 TVTVFVTDVDEPP
+1833 SVNIFVTDVDEPP
-1846 VVTGSSSINYA
+1846 EVTGLPSVNYA

-1867 TADDPEGNTTVDWTL
+1867 TAHDPEGDTTVDWTL

-1940 DENELPA
+1940 GENESPA
-1947 FASET
+1947 FAVET

-1966 IGTPVSAT
+1966 VGTPVSAT

-1983 YTLGGTD
+1983 YTLDGTD
-1990 AASFDIVVTSGL
+1990 ADSFDIVAASGQ
-2002 LQTKAALDH
+2002 LQTKAVLNH
-2011 EGRASYTVTLSVRD
+2011 EGKASYEVTVSARD
-2025 SKDSSG
+2025 SKDASG
-2031 NTDTATDA
+2031 DADTTTDD

-2062 ARQVDENTAAGQ
+2062 ARQVAENTAAGQ
-2074 NIGAPFSATDPDA
+2074 NIGAPLSATDPDA

-2101 SFDIVATSGQLRT
+2101 SFAIVATSGQLRT
-2114 KDALNYE
+2114 KDPLNHE

-2142 EVTITVINV
+2142 EVTITVTNV
-2151 DEPPVLEGKFSINY
+2151 DEPPVVTGNSDISY
-2165 AENGTGTVAAYTAVD
+2165 VENGAGTVAAYTEAD
-2180 PENVLI
+2180 PENDQI
-2186 AWSLSGDDSGDF
+2186 TWSLSGDDSGDF
-2198 SISSAGVLTFDT
+2198 SINSAGLLTF
-2210 SPDYEAAEDTDPD
+2210 SSSSSPPDYEAPKDMDSD
-2223 NVYLVTVQ
+2223 NEYLVNVL
-2231 ASDGV
+2231 ASDDT
-2236 NTVSLEVTVT
+2236 NTFTLNVTVT
-2246 VTDENETPVVTGNPL
+2246 VTDENETPVVTGNSL

-2266 NGADPVATYTADDP
+2266 NGAGPVATYTADDP
-2280 ENAQI
+2280 ENSQI

-2379 SATDQDDG
+2379 SATDPDAG
-2387 DTLTYTLGGHD
+2387 ATLAYALGGTD
-2398 AGSFDIVATS
+2398 AASFDIITTS
-2408 GQLQTKATLDSDA
+2408 GQLQTKAPLNSDT
-2421 KASYTVTVSVRD
+2421 KDTYTVTVSVRD

-2447 TITVTIDVTNVN
+2447 TITVTIDVTDEN
-2459 EPPVVTGEPSINYAE
+2459 EPPEVTGPPSINYAE

-2495 SLSGDDA
+2495 SLSGNDISA
-2502 EDFSISIA
+2502 FSISD
-2510 GELTFSSSP
+2510 GVLTFAAPP
-2519 DYEDPADADTNN
+2519 DYEESADADMDNE
-2531 VYLVTIKASDGNN
+2531 YLVTIEASDGNHTG
-2544 ADTLDLTVTVIDEN
+2544 TLHVTVTVTDEN
-2558 EPPAFAA
+2558 EPPAFAE

-2574 NTASGQNIGTP
+2574 NTAAGQNIGTP
-2585 VPAIDPDAGD
+2585 VSATDPDAGD

-2880 AGTNIGRRV
+2880 AGTSIGRRV

-2926 ESKASYTVTVTATDP
+2926 ESKSSYTVTVTATDP

-2961 VVTVGPSIKYA
+2961 VVTAGPSIKYA

-2978 VATYT
+2978 VATYA
-2983 ATDPEGTAIIW
+2983 ATDPEGTAITW

-3020 EDPADANMDNVYL
+3020 EDPADADMDNVYL

-3051 TVTDEIETSELPSTE
+3051 TVTDEIETSEL
-3066 TGGWSVK
+3066 
-3073 ENTVAETNIGS
+3073 
-3084 PVVVMDDADDTL
+3084 
-3096 TYTLGGDDAAS
+3096 
-3107 FGIIATSGQL
+3107 
-3117 QTKAPLDY
+3117 
-3125 ESKASYTVTVTATDP
+3125 
-3140 GDASATITVTI
+3140 
-3151 TVTNIDESGTVT
+3151 
-3163 LSSGQPKVYA
+3163 
-3173 AFTATL
+3173 
-3179 TDPDGS
+3179 
-3185 ISDVTWQWESSSDGS
+3185 
-3200 TNWTAIGGATAAT
+3200 
-3213 YTPAA
+3213 
-3218 GYAGNYL
+3218 
-3225 RATASYTDGEGHGK
+3225 
-3239 SAQEASAHAVR
+3239 
-3250 RPPASNRAPEFPSS
+3250 
-3264 ETGARSVAD
+3264 
-3273 NTPAGRDIGLPVSA
+3273 
-3287 TDPDAGDT
+3287 
-3295 TLTYTLGGDDAAS
+3295 
-3308 FGIVPTSGQLQTK
+3308 
-3321 VALDHETRSSY
+3321 
-3332 TVMVTATDRSNASDT
+3332 
-3347 ITVTISV
+3347 
-3354 TNVNEGPEVSG
+3354 
-3365 APTRDY
+3365 
-3371 AENGTDPVATY
+3371 
-3382 TVTNPENGQIA
+3382 
-3393 WSLLGGDSAD
+3393 
-3403 FSINGGVFA
+3403 
-3412 FNTPPDHEAPADAD
+3412 
-3426 TNNVYLVTIK
+3426 
-3436 ASDGNNADT
+3436 
-3445 LDLTIT
+3445 
-3451 VTNVDETPEVTGD
+3451 
-3464 SSINYAENGA
+3464 
-3474 ETVAAYT
+3474 
-3481 AHDPEGASITWSLSG
+3481 
-3496 NDSGDFSISITG
+3496 
-3508 KLTFTTPP
+3508 
-3516 DYEAP
+3516 
-3521 ADADTNNVY
+3521 
-3530 QVTIEASDGPNTG
+3530 
-3543 TLGVTVTVTNESETS
+3543 
-3558 ESPSTETGGWS
+3558 PSTETGGWS

-3700 FRD
+3700 FAR